1 MKLIIIT
8 ASLLVSSFA
17 NATAIENI
25 KVFYTNDVPVTQ
37 DLPLNGNQQ
46 LEAFNMDTKNNAT
59 AKLNKLMQQ
68 RHALKNRTDDYMVSY
83 SEAFDEVL
91 NGPNWNGIYTDLEL
105 GSKAIEFAI
114 RYQVIKTPAIVFNDS
129 SVVYGVTSLKEA
141 IQIYNNKG
149 QLK

>member
-8 ASLLVSSFA
+8 ASLLISSFA
-17 NATAIENI
+17 NATVIENI
-25 KVFYTNDVPVTQ
+25 KVFYTNDVPVIR
-37 DLPLNGNQQ
+37 DLPLNGDQQ

-68 RHALKNRTDDYMVSY
+68 RHALKKRTDDYMVSY

-141 IQIYNNKG
+141 IQIYNNKR

>member
-1 MKLIIIT
+1 
-8 ASLLVSSFA
+8 
-17 NATAIENI
+17 
-25 KVFYTNDVPVTQ
+25 
-37 DLPLNGNQQ
+37 
-46 LEAFNMDTKNNAT
+46 MDTKNNAT

>member
-8 ASLLVSSFA
+8 ASLLISSFA

-25 KVFYTNDVPVTQ
+25 KVFYTNDVPVIR

-68 RHALKNRTDDYMVSY
+68 RHALKKRADDYMVSY